1 MTQRNLT
8 VIQARLT
15 ASGLAPLLEKISTGP
30 LPEALDLSFPSLKK
44 AKEIQRLLYHWLWFF
59 PSIKAGLRLKLN
71 DQLAL
76 LTITPLGISE
86 KRGRKGAKK

>member
-15 ASGLAPLLEKISTGP
+15 ASGLAPLLERLSAGP
-30 LPEALDLSFPSLKK
+30 LTKALDLSFSSLKK

-59 PSIKAGLRLKLN
+59 PAIKAGLKIKLN